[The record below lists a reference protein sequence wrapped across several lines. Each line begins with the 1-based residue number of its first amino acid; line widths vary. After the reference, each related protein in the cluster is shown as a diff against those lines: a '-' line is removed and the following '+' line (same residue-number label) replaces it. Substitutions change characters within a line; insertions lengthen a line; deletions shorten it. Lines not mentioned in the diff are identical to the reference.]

1 MTPAAAADP
10 WDAFWPA
17 PTTLSDKTVPSFS
30 PDLTTSADGQR
41 QVAIWTFVKSNDYR
55 AQVATTTDGG
65 DTWNAPVDLD
75 SSGLLGNTSIVG
87 STDGQRLTAVWNQAN
102 PSNLSVRVRQS
113 ADGGATWAPA
123 QFISSASN
131 SIPRVAASADGTK
144 ATVVWTEQTMTNTLA
159 LVSSWNSTTNTWSG
173 PTIVGPN
180 NDEATY
186 PSITSSADGQVVTI
200 TWLDSTNRLR
210 SATSTNAGAS
220 WSSAKNLSTAGLQ
233 AQQADLVTSADGSRI
248 VATWVEDDGSDHV
261 ATAFSTDKGATW
273 STPAALPAWF
283 GNWQPELVAT
293 PDAQRLLVSWP
304 ATNGQG
310 NTVARTITSKD
321 GGVTWAPFVDATPA
335 TSSAS
340 EPMIAASSDLQRLTM
355 LWHETPAQ
363 ETTVRA
369 AVSGD
374 SGQTWSAPKILNKSN
389 GYDYPQT
396 RIVAAADGT
405 PTAAWQQDGPDGFPH
420 PDRHRDLGDHPGR
433 THRRR
438 RHPGRWS
445 SERDLVGRARRRFT
459 GDRLHRHRNPGR
471 GQLPGSHLELHDLG
485 LDERQRLPDHR
496 ARDQHAGNRACV
508 GPRHGAPD
516 RDAAAEADGEEAAR
530 EAQEGQ
536 DGQAGA
542 HDGPGHEG
550 HVEDLDQEDLQGEEV
565 QGDRQEEGQV
575 QALGQSPRDRR
586 LHRFH
591 EALHDPGQVIRRPL
605 AFGFRRWLEV
615 VLLVSCCRSAG
626 C

>member
-1 MTPAAAADP
+1 MRTVTAAALGLALFAGSMTPAAAADP

-30 PDLTTSADGQR
+30 PELTTSADGQR

-75 SSGLLGNTSIVG
+75 ASGLLGNTSIVG

-102 PSNLSVRVRQS
+102 PINLSVRVRQS

-144 ATVVWTEQTMTNTLA
+144 ATVVWTEQTMTNSLA

-180 NDEATY
+180 NDEASF

-200 TWLDSTNRLR
+200 TWLDSTARLR

-220 WSSAKNLSTAGLQ
+220 WSSAKNVSTAGLQ
-233 AQQADLVTSADGSRI
+233 AQQADLVTSTDGSRI
-248 VATWVEDDGSDHV
+248 VATWVEGDGSDHV

-374 SGQTWSAPKILNKSN
+374 SGQTWSAPKIINTSK

-396 RIVAAADGT
+396 RVVAAADGT
-405 PTAAWQQDGPDGFPH
+405 PTAAWQQDDKTVSRIRTATATLATIPGAPTGVAATPGSGQASVTWSPAPDGGSPVTGYTATAT
-420 PDRHRDLGDHPGR
+420 PGGASCQAATSSCTISGLTNGSDYQITVRATNTLGTGPASAPVTVRPPLQKQTVKKPPAKLKKGKTAKLAR
-433 THRRR
+433 TTAQGAKVTWKTSTKKMCKVNKSKVTAKKKGKCKLSANA
-438 RHPGRWS
+438 PATPS
-445 SERDLVGRARRRFT
+445 FT
-459 GDRLHRHRNPGR
+459 AFTKRYT
-471 GQLPGSHLELHDLG
+471 
-485 LDERQRLPDHR
+485 
-496 ARDQHAGNRACV
+496 
-508 GPRHGAPD
+508 
-516 RDAAAEADGEEAAR
+516 
-530 EAQEGQ
+530 
-536 DGQAGA
+536 
-542 HDGPGHEG
+542 
-550 HVEDLDQEDLQGEEV
+550 
-565 QGDRQEEGQV
+565 
-575 QALGQSPRDRR
+575 
-586 LHRFH
+586 
-591 EALHDPGQVIRRPL
+591 IR
-605 AFGFRRWLEV
+605 V
-615 VLLVSCCRSAG
+615 K
-626 C
+626 